1 MKLASM
7 QATMFL
13 LGIHLGNATCLYRK
27 YVFII
32 PHLFKS
38 LIVAHVLLEES
49 PAKLLFPFLFLF
61 FHAYPH

>member
-1 MKLASM
+1 M

-13 LGIHLGNATCLYRK
+13 LGIHRK

-38 LIVAHVLLEES
+38 PIVALEES
-49 PAKLLFPFLFLF
+49 PAK
-61 FHAYPH
+61 

>member
-38 LIVAHVLLEES
+38 LIVAHVMLEES
-49 PAKLLFPFLFLF
+49 PAKL
-61 FHAYPH
+61 